1 MDFGI
6 ETTGICGEMTFSPP
20 DDQVMN
26 NIFLSLS
33 ITKGTFFARPDFGM
47 RPLTREKNTDQTAAL
62 AREYC
67 LEALQWLLDSGKV
80 TAIEVAVER
89 DMDENPN
96 RLKIL
101 VQAIKADLSTI
112 TFQTYQEVV

>member
-6 ETTGICGEMTFSPP
+6 ETTGICGNMTFIPP
-20 DDQVMN
+20 NEQLMN

-33 ITKGTFFARPDFGM
+33 ITQGTFFASPDFGM
-47 RPLTREKNTDQTAAL
+47 RPLSREKNTDQTAAL

-67 LEALQWLLDSGKV
+67 LEALQWLLDCGRV
-80 TAIEVAVER
+80 TSIDVTVER
-89 DMDENPN
+89 AMDENPN

-101 VQAIKADLSTI
+101 VQSIKADLSSI
-112 TFQTYQEVV
+112 TFETYQEVV